1 MKGDQDRAIIG
12 QISLALD
19 FQSITNDCIFRK
31 RLDREKTRNK
41 ISRDEKWSEI
51 GMLEIKYVF
60 NNRVNNAIYPRT

>member
-1 MKGDQDRAIIG
+1 MKGHQDHAIIG

>member
-12 QISLALD
+12 QISLVLD
-19 FQSITNDCIFRK
+19 FQSITNDCTFRK

-51 GMLEIKYVF
+51 GD
-60 NNRVNNAIYPRT
+60 A